1 MTSLLIALAL
11 IFVFL
16 ALRIPV
22 AAAVGLAAMVAGMV
36 EMGWRFLPVSAQ
48 VMVDGVNSFVLVAA
62 PFFMLAGEAMNK
74 GGLTTRIFRL
84 ASAIVGHLPGGLG
97 QVNILASMLFAGMTG
112 SAISDA
118 VGLGKMEI
126 QAMNERGYDRRLS
139 AAITSASSIIGPMI
153 PPSVPMVIYGS
164 LAGASIGGLFLAGI
178 IPGVLMGASLMI
190 TVWIYAARGYCP
202 KEERATRSELL
213 SAVRGALPSLA
224 LPVIVVGGIYSG
236 VFTPTEAAIV
246 AATYALF
253 LAFLYR
259 EMSLADFGQIL
270 TRVAS
275 ASGSLFLIVAATV
288 LLGWVVTRSGVM
300 IELALW
306 LGNAVDSQWA
316 LMLIIVAICLVVGLF
331 MEPVPA
337 LVLLVPIL
345 LPAVKVLQIDLIHFG
360 IVMVLGVTI
369 GLLTPPVGL
378 ILFIVAQIADIKI
391 DQMIRAIIP
400 FLIPLVVVLLLIAV
414 FPAITLAL
422 PNFLYS
428 FR

>member
-1 MTSLLIALAL
+1 MTSLIVALAL
-11 IFVFL
+11 IFLFL

-22 AAAVGLAAMVAGMV
+22 AAAVGLAAMVAGAI

-97 QVNILASMLFAGMTG
+97 QVNIVASMLFAGMTG

-126 QAMNERGYDRRLS
+126 QAMNERGYDRSLS
-139 AAITSASSIIGPMI
+139 AAITAASSIIGPMI

-178 IPGVLMGASLMI
+178 VPGLLMGLSLMI
-190 TVWIYAARGYCP
+190 TVWIYAARGQCP
-202 KEERATRSELL
+202 KEPRATRSEFVDALKG
-213 SAVRGALPSLA
+213 AVPSLL

-236 VFTPTEAAIV
+236 IFTPTEAAIV
-246 AATYALF
+246 AATYALI

-259 EMSLADFGQIL
+259 EMTLGDLGGILA
-270 TRVAS
+270 RVTS
-275 ASGSLFLIVAATV
+275 ASGGLFLIVAATV
-288 LLGWVVTRSGVM
+288 LLGWIVTRSGVM
-300 IELALW
+300 IEVALW
-306 LGNAVDSQWA
+306 LGDSVESQWG
-316 LMLIIVAICLVVGLF
+316 LMLIITAICLVVGLF

-345 LPAVKVLQIDLIHFG
+345 LPAVKILQIDLIHFG

-378 ILFIVAQIADIKI
+378 ILFIVAQIAEIRI
-391 DQMIRAIIP
+391 DKMVRAIVP
-400 FLIPLVVVLLLIAV
+400 FLIPLLIVLVLLAV
-414 FPAITLAL
+414 FPALTLAL
-422 PNFLYS
+422 PRFLYS
-428 FR
+428 M

>member
-1 MTSLLIALAL
+1 MTSLAVALGL
-11 IFVFL
+11 IFLFL

-22 AAAVGLAAMVAGMV
+22 AASVGLAAMAAGAV

-97 QVNILASMLFAGMTG
+97 QVNILASMMFAGMTG

-126 QAMNERGYDRRLS
+126 RAMNERGYDPRLS

-178 IPGVLMGASLMI
+178 VPGILMGLSLMV
-190 TVWIYAARGYCP
+190 TVWIYAYRGHCP
-202 KEERATRSELL
+202 KEPRASRSELWAAAK
-213 SAVRGALPSLA
+213 SALPSLA

-246 AATYALF
+246 SATYALVLTF
-253 LAFLYR
+253 CYR
-259 EMSLADFGQIL
+259 EMTLRDLGGILA
-270 TRVAS
+270 RVAS
-275 ASGSLFLIVAATV
+275 ASGGLFLIVAATV

-300 IELALW
+300 IEVALW
-306 LGNAVDSQWA
+306 LGNSVESKWA
-316 LMLIIVAICLVVGLF
+316 LMLIIAGICLVVGLF

-345 LPAVKVLQIDLIHFG
+345 LPAVKILQIDLIHFG

-378 ILFIVAQIADIKI
+378 ILFIVAQIAEIKI
-391 DQMIRAIIP
+391 DQMIRAIVP
-400 FLIPLVVVLLLIAV
+400 FLIPLLLVLLLIAV
-414 FPAITLAL
+414 FPVITLGL

-428 FR
+428 L

>member
-1 MTSLLIALAL
+1 MTSLIVALGL
-11 IFVFL
+11 IFLLL

-22 AAAVGLAAMVAGMV
+22 AAAVGLAAMVAGLV
-36 EMGWRFLPVSAQ
+36 DMGLRFLPVSAQ

-62 PFFMLAGEAMNK
+62 PFFMLAGELMNK

-84 ASAIVGHLPGGLG
+84 AGAVVGHLPGGLG
-97 QVNILASMLFAGMTG
+97 QVNIVASMLFAGMTG

-126 QAMNERGYDRRLS
+126 RAMNERGYDRRLS

-178 IPGVLMGASLMI
+178 VPGLLMGLSLMI
-190 TVWIYAARGYCP
+190 TVWIYAARGQCP
-202 KEERATRSELL
+202 KEPRATRSELWAAAKG
-213 SAVRGALPSLA
+213 AVPSLL

-246 AATYALF
+246 SATYALA

-259 EMSLADFGQIL
+259 EMTFRDLGAIL
-270 TRVAS
+270 VRVAS
-275 ASGSLFLIVAATV
+275 ASGGLFLIVAATV

-300 IELALW
+300 IEVALW
-306 LGNAVDSQWA
+306 LGSSVDSQWG
-316 LMLIIVAICLVVGLF
+316 LMLIITAICLVVGLF

-345 LPAVKVLQIDLIHFG
+345 LPAVKILDIDLIHFG

-378 ILFIVAQIADIKI
+378 ILFIVAQIAEIRI
-391 DQMIRAIIP
+391 DEMIRAIVP
-400 FLIPLVVVLLLIAV
+400 FLIPLLVVLLLIAV
-414 FPAITLAL
+414 FPWITLAL
-422 PNFLYS
+422 PTFLYS
-428 FR
+428 F